1 MITLDQLSFG
11 YFKWAEA
18 LTNVSARIGSG
29 IHLLLGENGAG
40 KTTLLHIMAGMLK
53 PTKGECLI
61 DGDNIARRMP
71 SDMCRVFYLGENMA
85 FPANTING
93 MAKIH
98 ARFYPTFDPEM
109 LRANLCAFNF
119 NGDES
124 LKSLSLGNR
133 KKAQLAYV
141 LSLRTPYLLL
151 DEPTNALD
159 ISSKQILQNMIARC
173 VDETQTLIVSTH
185 TVSELE
191 SLYDSII
198 MLSKGHMLLSMP
210 TFDITDR
217 LTFHT
222 SPIPPVEYLYK
233 EQRMGLNRYIAVK
246 GPEEEDTGIDYTLL
260 YDGLLS
266 PSRDNIINHL
276 NTKNDENGQSDNL

>member
-1 MITLDQLSFG
+1 
-11 YFKWAEA
+11 
-18 LTNVSARIGSG
+18 
-29 IHLLLGENGAG
+29 
-40 KTTLLHIMAGMLK
+40 
-53 PTKGECLI
+53 
-61 DGDNIARRMP
+61 
-71 SDMCRVFYLGENMA
+71 MA

-109 LRANLCAFNF
+109 LKENLCAFNF

-124 LKSLSLGNR
+124 LKS
-133 KKAQLAYV
+133 

-191 SLYDSII
+191 NLYDSII